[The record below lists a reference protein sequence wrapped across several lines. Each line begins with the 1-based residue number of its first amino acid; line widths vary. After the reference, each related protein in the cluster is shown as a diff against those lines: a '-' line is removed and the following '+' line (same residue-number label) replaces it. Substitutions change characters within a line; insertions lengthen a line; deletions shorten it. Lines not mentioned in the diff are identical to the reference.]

1 MSEDGTEINR
11 PSAVIQYILKKI
23 ADSDKWSVPFFNYI
37 ELPSFLS
44 THALML
50 LLGAGFLFLLFG
62 ALYNKSAMVPT
73 GITNALEAFVI
84 FIRDDV
90 SISALGEE
98 DGRKMAPIFLTF
110 FFYILILNIM
120 GLIPLFAGATG
131 NVNVTAGLAL
141 GTLFFMVFGAIYK
154 NGFVGFLKAFIPHG
168 VPVPILFILAPI
180 EFVSLLIKTTALTI
194 RLFANMMAGSIVL
207 YALIGLIV
215 MFGMPALPG
224 LLLAILIFLLK
235 IIVAFLQAYIFT
247 MLSAIFIAQ
256 VVHPEH

>member
-1 MSEDGTEINR
+1 MNEEITEISR
-11 PSAVIQYILKKI
+11 PSAVIQYILTKI
-23 ADSDKWSVPFFNYI
+23 ADSDKWSLPFVNYI

-50 LLGAGFLFLLFG
+50 LIGAGFLYLLFG
-62 ALYNKSAMVPT
+62 VLYQKTAVVPS
-73 GITNALEAFVI
+73 GLTNALEAFVI
-84 FIRDDV
+84 FIRDEV
-90 SISALGEE
+90 SVASLGEE

-110 FFYILILNIM
+110 FFFILILNIM

-154 NGFVGFLKAFIPHG
+154 NGFIGFLKAFVPHG
-168 VPVPILFILAPI
+168 VPVPVLFILVPI
-180 EFVSLLIKTTALTI
+180 EFISMLIKTTALTI
-194 RLFANMMAGSIVL
+194 RLFANMMAGGIVL

-215 MFGMPALPG
+215 MFGMPALPS
-224 LLLAILIFLLK
+224 LLLAILIFVLK
-235 IIVAFLQAYIFT
+235 VVVAFLQAYIFT
-247 MLSAIFIAQ
+247 MLSAIFISQ